1 MLVAMEL
8 LRLAGLLDHDTL
20 WALTGSLSRT
30 PQKGFKQECDKIQC
44 LLSAYSL
51 QSAGTGKSVMNRT
64 ER

>member
-1 MLVAMEL
+1 MLVEMEL

-30 PQKGFKQECDKIQC
+30 PQKGFKQGSDKIQY

-51 QSAGTGKSVMNRT
+51 QGAGMGRSVVNRT
-64 ER
+64 EC